1 MYFKKEHLSVVAN
14 AFFEIHFTDKLIQN
28 SQSRSKTRKKM
39 NEND

>member
-14 AFFEIHFTDKLIQN
+14 AFFRLFLDKLIQN
-28 SQSRSKTRKKM
+28 GQSQSKTRKKM

>member
-14 AFFEIHFTDKLIQN
+14 AFLDKSIQN
-28 SQSRSKTRKKM
+28 SQSQSKIRKKM

>member
-14 AFFEIHFTDKLIQN
+14 AFLDRLIQN
-28 SQSRSKTRKKM
+28 GQSQSKTRKKM